1 MPAAICEPSVPA
13 LSYSTYLPVADS
25 LARTWPGESF
35 VLAATVIVALSR
47 LRVPLASETKNSAV
61 YFPSVRAICLLLLLE
76 RAIDPVVGF
85 PVRQDLRSPS
95 CRRRHGAVHFD
106 AAFGSS
112 PAGAGTGAGG
122 SSFGV
127 SSFGASFLSGL
138 GSGGRASAAS

>member
-106 AAFGSS
+106 GLLQRLEFGHD
-112 PAGAGTGAGG
+112 PA
-122 SSFGV
+122 
-127 SSFGASFLSGL
+127 SGCDPDTSISDEVADL
-138 GSGGRASAAS
+138 L